1 MGADLER
8 YMRILGFTII
18 RTKLLNDMKKR
29 ANELE
34 CALNEAKKN
43 DYRDSEGRFT
53 KAPRRIRR
61 HGK

>member
-1 MGADLER
+1 
-8 YMRILGFTII
+8 MRILGFTII